1 MSREYSYYNICKDI
15 IPVTKNKYFYK
26 LSFEPIM
33 DSFNIQFNE
42 SNNVCRI
49 RFNDDNV
56 YNYKTY
62 ETYYSASESEFKVVK
77 IVNDGRDMYEYMNIT
92 YLPVTSTESLL
103 YAQEL
108 IGTRHI
114 INKNIVDI
122 TQSNYRRYY
131 QSLLTGMTFIDFS
144 LSEKI
149 MNIIDAI
156 DERNGLSMF
165 DQFDATY
172 FYGNF

>member
-1 MSREYSYYNICKDI
+1 MSRNYNYYYIHKDI
-15 IPVTKNKYFYK
+15 IPVTPGKYFYK

-42 SNNVCRI
+42 SNNVTKI
-49 RFNDDNV
+49 RFNESNE
-56 YNYKTY
+56 YSYESF
-62 ETYYSASESEFKVVK
+62 ETYYNASELEFKVVK
-77 IVNDGRDMYEYMNIT
+77 IVNAGITKYEDMGINYI
-92 YLPVTSTESLL
+92 PVTDTESLT
-103 YAQEL
+103 YAKEL

-114 INKNIVDI
+114 INKNIIDI
-122 TQSNYRRYY
+122 TTYNYATYY
-131 QSLLTGMTFIDFS
+131 QSLLVGMVFIDFS

-149 MNIIDAI
+149 KKVVNAVDA
-156 DERNGLSMF
+156 ESGLPLH